1 MAASVMIVAGEASG
15 DQYAARL
22 ARRLHARMPDLD
34 LFGMGGDAMRGA
46 GVELLVDSTEL
57 AVVGLVEVAR
67 HYPRLK
73 GALDRLR
80 AALRARRPDLLVLVD
95 YPDFNLR
102 LARTAKALGIPVL
115 YYVSPQVWAWRRGRV
130 KTIAQRVDH
139 MAVIFPFEV
148 EIYRAAGVPVTFTG
162 HPLLETT
169 RPTRPRAETLRHW
182 GLDPDRRTVALLP
195 GSRHSEIQRLLRPA
209 LDAARLLH
217 ERDREL
223 QFILPL
229 APGLDAEL
237 IAPRLMAAGLPLAL
251 ARDDTV
257 NAVAAS
263 EAALTASGTATLV
276 VGLLE
281 VPLVIYYKV
290 AWPTYLLGRL
300 LVRGVRH
307 IGMVNVL
314 AGRAI
319 APEFIQHRA
328 RARRLTA
335 ALEELLNRPEAAA
348 VQRRALAELRATLH
362 RPESGP
368 DVDDVVLALLAR

>member
-1 MAASVMIVAGEASG
+1 MEASVMIVAGEASG
-15 DQYAARL
+15 DQHAARL
-22 ARRLHARMPDLD
+22 VRRLRARSPGIA
-34 LFGMGGDAMRGA
+34 FHGMGGRALREA

-57 AVVGLVEVAR
+57 AVVGVVEVLR

-73 GALDRLR
+73 AALERLR
-80 AALRARRPDLLVLVD
+80 QTLRERRPDLLVLVD

-130 KTIAQRVDH
+130 ETIARLVDH

-162 HPLLETT
+162 HPL
-169 RPTRPRAETLRHW
+169 AETVRPDRDAADTLRRW
-182 GLDPDRRTVALLP
+182 GLEPGRRTVALLP
-195 GSRHSEIQRLLRPA
+195 GSRRSEIRRLLVPA
-209 LDAARLLH
+209 LEAARRLH
-217 ERDREL
+217 RRDPSL

-229 APGLDAEL
+229 APGLDEAAL
-237 IAPRLMAAGLPLAL
+237 APWLADRGLPLAL
-251 ARDDTV
+251 AREDTV

-263 EAALTASGTATLV
+263 AAALTASGTATLV
-276 VGLLE
+276 VGLLGT
-281 VPLVIYYKV
+281 PLVIYYKV

-319 APEFIQHRA
+319 APEFIQHEA
-328 RARRLTA
+328 RPERLA
-335 ALEELLNRPEAAA
+335 DALWELLERPEAAA
-348 VQRRALAELRATLH
+348 TMRRELADLRGLLQR
-362 RPESGP
+362 PPSGP
-368 DVDDVVLALLAR
+368 DVEDIALELLGA